1 MLKQHHT
8 IAQVSK
14 MMSVST
20 SALQRRGE
28 QYLRAI
34 KYYIKQ
40 IGRYFE
46 IHCST
51 LLCWKKAKAN
61 WNVSGIQAEITRLQ
75 VMRVLCAM
83 LLNLAVLA
91 KMYF

>member
-1 MLKQHHT
+1 MTKLFSPTFKQQCVDLMLKQHHT

-34 KYYIKQ
+34 KYYVKQ

-46 IHCST
+46 IHRST
-51 LLCWKKAKAN
+51 LLCWKKAKAD
-61 WNVSGIQAEITRLQ
+61 WNVSGLKLHA
-75 VMRVLCAM
+75 C
-83 LLNLAVLA
+83 
-91 KMYF
+91 K

>member
-1 MLKQHHT
+1 MTKLFIQTFKQQCVDLMLKQHHT

-34 KYYIKQ
+34 KYYVKQ

-46 IHCST
+46 IHRSA
-51 LLCWKKAKAN
+51 LLC
-61 WNVSGIQAEITRLQ
+61 
-75 VMRVLCAM
+75 
-83 LLNLAVLA
+83 
-91 KMYF
+91 